1 MSIDL
6 VRNPRALT
14 DLWDGREIGDPF
26 LMRFDGKFY
35 LYCSSHGNAGVKCWV
50 SCDMIHFEYYGFV
63 ATDPRI
69 HGAYAPEVIYN
80 AGKFWMV
87 TSPKGSGHYLLR
99 ADTPVGP
106 FEVITENLGNGID
119 GSQFVDDD
127 GSSWFYRSSHQG
139 IRVHEMPSPEEIDV
153 RNKTIPASFL
163 NHWTE
168 GPQVIKRDNR
178 YFLTDTGNHV
188 CSRGYHID
196 YCVSHEGPDR
206 GFRALRDSML
216 LIETR
221 DEFHALGHSSSC
233 IGPDMDTYYIVYHK
247 NILNDRN
254 WPLHRS
260 LNIDRMYFNGD
271 RLYTNATWWYQ
282 KAPKQPVCVARNG
295 KGLVETPF
303 GYALSKAAGDIYTA
317 EINFTMK
324 GDWAKTHFSVKGDDA
339 GTFEIQKDRRWTL
352 TVNGDRETGVLPKN
366 VATDAVI
373 TVKVSKFKENLII
386 YVNGMKVIGVSCVLK
401 GGLIGISG
409 DVKPGFI
416 GFSEVAQGSDEGEH
430 EKSVPGSFDAVHGSE
445 SNQSFCEG
453 ETGCKAL
460 YIKAGESAKYKVNV
474 WKTRKYA
481 LVMTVGACDNEIGVT
496 VNGVDMKA
504 TPVGASTEDGLEK
517 RYFGE
522 IELQEGFG
530 EVTMTAQNDV
540 IIDRIYLIETD
551 EFENAAVIMGGEDV
565 SNGRLHVIGHK
576 ATASMH
582 KKFCGY
588 TAAEGYGEAWFGGN
602 WHDFEVKML
611 INWKPCAPEARAS
624 AYIRT
629 TRESWHPHQVA
640 AGRFGYEVRLTENK
654 IELYRN
660 DYKETKL
667 LEMPIAVEWGEQL
680 SLTLRAEGNRISVL
694 GEDVNLVYDD
704 AMALPVGRC
713 GLSAHTDGLGFE
725 EFVVRG
731 IK

>member
-1 MSIDL
+1 MSVNL

-87 TSPKGSGHYLLR
+87 TSPRGSGHYLLR

-139 IRVHEMPSPEEIDV
+139 IRVHKMPSPEEIDV
-153 RNKTIPASFL
+153 RNQPIPASFL

-168 GPQVIKRDNR
+168 GPQVIKRDGR

-188 CSRGYHID
+188 CSKGYHID
-196 YCVSHEGPDR
+196 YCVSHEGPDK
-206 GFRALRDSML
+206 GFRRLRDGML

-233 IGPDMDTYYIVYHK
+233 IGPDMDTYYIIYHK
-247 NILNDRN
+247 NILNERN

-282 KAPKQPVCVARNG
+282 KAPKQPVCASRNG
-295 KGLVETPF
+295 EGLEDAPF
-303 GYALSKAAGDIYTA
+303 GLALEKAAGDIYTA
-317 EINFTMK
+317 EINFIMK
-324 GDWAKTHFSVKGDDA
+324 GDSAKAHFSVKGDEGGA
-339 GTFEIQKDRRWTL
+339 FEIQKDRKWIL
-352 TVNGDRETGVLPKN
+352 TINGDTEEGILPEN
-366 VATDAVI
+366 VATDAII
-373 TVKVSKFKENLII
+373 TVKISKFKENLIA
-386 YVNGMKVIGVSCVLK
+386 YVNGMKVIGVSTVLK

-409 DVKPGFI
+409 DVIPHFI
-416 GFSEVAQGSDEGEH
+416 GFSDVAQGSDEGEH
-430 EKSVPGSFDAVHGSE
+430 EKSVPGSFDAVHGFENEKSL
-445 SNQSFCEG
+445 CEG
-453 ETGCKAL
+453 ETGCQAL
-460 YIKAGESAKYKVNV
+460 FIKKGESAKYKINV

-481 LVMTVGACDNEIGVT
+481 LVMTVGASDNEIGVT
-496 VNGVDMKA
+496 VNGMPLTAAPTGV
-504 TPVGASTEDGLEK
+504 STEDGLEK

-522 IELQEGFG
+522 IELTEGFG
-530 EVTMTAQNDV
+530 EMVITAENDV
-540 IIDRIYLIETD
+540 IIDRIYLIEKDDFTP
-551 EFENAAVIMGGEDV
+551 AAVISKGDDV
-565 SNGRLHVIGHK
+565 SNGKLSVIGHK
-576 ATASMH
+576 AAGSMH

-611 INWKPCAPEARAS
+611 VNMKPCAPEARAS

-629 TRESWHPHQVA
+629 SRESWHPHQVA
-640 AGRFGYEVRLTENK
+640 AGRFGYEMRITENK
-654 IELYRN
+654 IELLRN
-660 DYKETKL
+660 DYMETKL
-667 LEMPIAVEWGEQL
+667 LEAPISVEWGSQI
-680 SLTLRAEGNRISVL
+680 SLTLRAEGNKISVKGDGIDL
-694 GEDVNLVYDD
+694 TFIDP
-704 AMALPVGRC
+704 MAHPIGRC
-713 GLSAHTDGLGFE
+713 GLSAHTDGIGFE
-725 EFVVRG
+725 EFSVLE
-731 IK
+731 I

>member
-1 MSIDL
+1 MSVNL

-14 DLWDGREIGDPF
+14 DLWEGREIGDPF

-50 SCDMIHFEYYGFV
+50 SCDMIHFEYYGLV

-69 HGAYAPEVIYN
+69 EGAYAPEVIYN

-87 TSPKGSGHYLLR
+87 TSPRGSGHYLLR

-127 GSSWFYRSSHQG
+127 GTSWFYRSSHQG
-139 IRVHEMPSPEEIDV
+139 IRVHKMPSPEEIDV
-153 RNKTIPASFL
+153 RNQPIPASFL
-163 NHWTE
+163 NQWTE
-168 GPQVIKRDNR
+168 GPQVIKRDGR

-188 CSRGYHID
+188 CSKGYHID
-196 YCVSHEGPDR
+196 YCVSHEGPDK
-206 GFRALRDSML
+206 GFRRLRDGTL

-233 IGPDMDTYYIVYHK
+233 IGPDMDTYYIIYHK
-247 NILNDRN
+247 NILNERN

-282 KAPKQPVCVARNG
+282 KAPKQPVCASRNG
-295 KGLVETPF
+295 EGLAEAPF
-303 GYALSKAAGDIYTA
+303 GLALEKAAGDIYTA
-317 EINFTMK
+317 EINFIMK
-324 GDWAKTHFSVKGDDA
+324 GESAKAHFSVKGGEGGA
-339 GTFEIQKDRRWTL
+339 FEIQKDRKWIL
-352 TVNGDRETGVLPKN
+352 TINGDTEEGILPEN
-366 VATDAVI
+366 VATDAII
-373 TVKVSKFKENLII
+373 TVKISKFKENLIV
-386 YVNGMKVIGVSCVLK
+386 YVNGMKVIGVSTVLK

-409 DVKPGFI
+409 DVIPHFI
-416 GFSEVAQGSDEGEH
+416 GFSDVAQGSDEGDH
-430 EKSVPGSFDAVHGSE
+430 EKSVPGSFDAVHGFENEKSL
-445 SNQSFCEG
+445 CEG
-453 ETGCKAL
+453 ETGCQAL
-460 YIKAGESAKYKVNV
+460 FIKKGESAKYKINV

-481 LVMTVGACDNEIGVT
+481 LVMTVGASDNEIGVT
-496 VNGVDMKA
+496 VNGVSLTA
-504 TPVGASTEDGLEK
+504 APTGVSTEDGLEK

-522 IELQEGFG
+522 IELTEGFG
-530 EVTMTAQNDV
+530 EIVITAENDV
-540 IIDRIYLIETD
+540 IIDRIYLIEKD
-551 EFENAAVIMGGEDV
+551 DFAPAAVISKGDDV
-565 SNGRLHVIGHK
+565 SDGKLSVIGHK
-576 ATASMH
+576 AAGSMH

-611 INWKPCAPEARAS
+611 INMKPCAPEARAS

-629 TRESWHPHQVA
+629 SRESWHQHQVA
-640 AGRFGYEVRLTENK
+640 AGRFGYEMRITENK
-654 IELYRN
+654 IELLRN

-667 LEMPIAVEWGEQL
+667 LEVPIFVEWGSQIA
-680 SLTLRAEGNRISVL
+680 LTLKAEGNRISVTGDGIDL
-694 GEDVNLVYDD
+694 TFTDP
-704 AMALPVGRC
+704 MAHPIGRC
-713 GLSAHTDGLGFE
+713 GLSAHTDGIGFE
-725 EFVVRG
+725 EFSVCE
-731 IK
+731 I

>member
-1 MSIDL
+1 MSVNL

-14 DLWDGREIGDPF
+14 DLWEGREIGDPF

-50 SCDMIHFEYYGFV
+50 SCDMIHFEYYGLV

-69 HGAYAPEVIYN
+69 EGAYAPEVIYN

-87 TSPKGSGHYLLR
+87 TSPRGSGHYLLR

-127 GSSWFYRSSHQG
+127 GTSWFYRSSHQG
-139 IRVHEMPSPEEIDV
+139 IRVHKMPSPEEIDV
-153 RNKTIPASFL
+153 RNQPIPASFL
-163 NHWTE
+163 NQWTE
-168 GPQVIKRDNR
+168 GPQVIKRDGR

-188 CSRGYHID
+188 CSKGYHID
-196 YCVSHEGPDR
+196 YCVSHEGPDK
-206 GFRALRDSML
+206 GFRRLRDGML

-233 IGPDMDTYYIVYHK
+233 IGPDMDTYYIIYHK
-247 NILNDRN
+247 NILNERN

-282 KAPKQPVCVARNG
+282 KAPKQPVCASRNG
-295 KGLVETPF
+295 EDLEDAPF
-303 GYALSKAAGDIYTA
+303 GLALEKAAGDIYTA
-317 EINFTMK
+317 EINFIMK
-324 GDWAKTHFSVKGDDA
+324 GESAKAHFSVKGGEGGA
-339 GTFEIQKDRRWTL
+339 FEIQKDRKWIL
-352 TVNGDRETGVLPKN
+352 TINGDTEEGILPEN
-366 VATDAVI
+366 VATDAII
-373 TVKVSKFKENLII
+373 TVKISKFKENLIV
-386 YVNGMKVIGVSCVLK
+386 YVNGMKVIGVSTVLK

-409 DVKPGFI
+409 DVIPHFI
-416 GFSEVAQGSDEGEH
+416 GFSDVAQGSDEGDH
-430 EKSVPGSFDAVHGSE
+430 EKSVPGSFDAVHGFENEKSL
-445 SNQSFCEG
+445 CEG
-453 ETGCKAL
+453 ETGCQAL
-460 YIKAGESAKYKVNV
+460 FIKKGESAKYKINV

-481 LVMTVGACDNEIGVT
+481 LVMTVGASDNEIGVT
-496 VNGVDMKA
+496 VNGVSLTA
-504 TPVGASTEDGLEK
+504 APTGVSTEDGLEK

-522 IELQEGFG
+522 IELTEGFG
-530 EVTMTAQNDV
+530 EMVITAENDV
-540 IIDRIYLIETD
+540 IIDRIYLIEKD
-551 EFENAAVIMGGEDV
+551 DFAPAAVISKGDDV
-565 SNGRLHVIGHK
+565 SDGKLSVIGHK
-576 ATASMH
+576 AAGSMH

-611 INWKPCAPEARAS
+611 INMKPCAPEARAS

-629 TRESWHPHQVA
+629 SRESWHQHQVA
-640 AGRFGYEVRLTENK
+640 AGRFGYEMRITENK
-654 IELYRN
+654 IELLRN

-667 LEMPIAVEWGEQL
+667 LEAPIFVEWGSQIA
-680 SLTLRAEGNRISVL
+680 LTLKAEGNRISVTGDGIDL
-694 GEDVNLVYDD
+694 TFTDPMDH
-704 AMALPVGRC
+704 PIGRC
-713 GLSAHTDGLGFE
+713 GLSAHTDGIGFE
-725 EFVVRG
+725 EFSVCE
-731 IK
+731 I

>member
-1 MSIDL
+1 MSVNL

-14 DLWDGREIGDPF
+14 DLWVGREIGDPF

-87 TSPKGSGHYLLR
+87 TSPRGSGHYLLR

-127 GSSWFYRSSHQG
+127 GTSWFYRSSHQG
-139 IRVHEMPSPEEIDV
+139 IRVHKMPSPEEIDV
-153 RNKTIPASFL
+153 RNQPIPASFL

-168 GPQVIKRDNR
+168 GPQVIKRDGR

-188 CSRGYHID
+188 CSKGYHID
-196 YCVSHEGPDR
+196 YCVSHEGPDK
-206 GFRALRDSML
+206 GFRRLRDGML

-247 NILNDRN
+247 NILNERN

-282 KAPKQPVCVARNG
+282 KAPKQPVCASRNG
-295 KGLVETPF
+295 EGLMEAPF
-303 GYALSKAAGDIYTA
+303 GLALEKAAGDIYTA
-317 EINFTMK
+317 EINFVMK
-324 GDWAKTHFSVKGDDA
+324 GDAAKAHFSVKGDEGGA
-339 GTFEIQKDRRWTL
+339 FEIKKNRKWTL
-352 TVNGDRETGVLPKN
+352 TINSDREEGILPEN
-366 VATDAVI
+366 VATDAII
-373 TVKVSKFKENLII
+373 TVKISKFKENLIV
-386 YVNGMKVIGVSCVLK
+386 YVNGMKVIGVSTVLK

-409 DVKPGFI
+409 EVIPHFI
-416 GFSEVAQGSDEGEH
+416 GFSDVAQGSDEGEH
-430 EKSVPGSFDAVHGSE
+430 EKSVPGSFDAVHGFENEKSL
-445 SNQSFCEG
+445 CEG
-453 ETGCKAL
+453 ETGCQAL
-460 YIKAGESAKYKVNV
+460 FIKKGESARYKINV

-481 LVMTVGACDNEIGVT
+481 LVMTVGATDNEIGVT
-496 VNGVDMKA
+496 VNGMPLTAAPTGV
-504 TPVGASTEDGLEK
+504 STEDGLEK
-517 RYFGE
+517 RYFGD
-522 IELQEGFG
+522 IELTEGFG
-530 EVTMTAQNDV
+530 EMAVTAENDV
-540 IIDRIYLIETD
+540 IIDRIYLIEKD
-551 EFENAAVIMGGEDV
+551 DLASAAVISKGEDV
-565 SNGRLHVIGHK
+565 SNGRLSVIGHK
-576 ATASMH
+576 AAGSMH

-611 INWKPCAPEARAS
+611 VNMKPCAPEARAS

-629 TRESWHPHQVA
+629 SRESWHPHQVA
-640 AGRFGYEVRLTENK
+640 AGRFGYEMRITENK
-654 IELYRN
+654 IELLRN
-660 DYKETKL
+660 DYMETKL
-667 LEMPIAVEWGEQL
+667 LEASISVEWGSQI
-680 SLTLRAEGNRISVL
+680 SLTLRAEGNKISVSGDGIDL
-694 GEDVNLVYDD
+694 TFIDP
-704 AMALPVGRC
+704 MAHPIGRC
-713 GLSAHTDGLGFE
+713 GLSAHTDGIGFE
-725 EFVVRG
+725 EFSVCE
-731 IK
+731 I

>member
-1 MSIDL
+1 MSVNL

-87 TSPKGSGHYLLR
+87 TSPRGSGHYLLR

-127 GSSWFYRSSHQG
+127 GTSWFYRSSHQG
-139 IRVHEMPSPEEIDV
+139 IRVHKMPSPEEIDV
-153 RNKTIPASFL
+153 RNQPIPASFL

-188 CSRGYHID
+188 CSKGYHID
-196 YCVSHEGPDR
+196 YCVSHEGPDK
-206 GFRALRDSML
+206 GFRRLRDGML

-247 NILNDRN
+247 NILNERN

-282 KAPKQPVCVARNG
+282 KAPKQPVCASRNG
-295 KGLVETPF
+295 NGLVPAPF
-303 GYALSKAAGDIYTA
+303 GLALEKAAGDIYTA
-317 EINFTMK
+317 EINFVMK
-324 GDWAKTHFSVKGDDA
+324 GEWAKAHFSVKGDEGGA
-339 GTFEIQKDRRWTL
+339 FEIGKDRKWIL
-352 TVNGDRETGVLPKN
+352 TINGDREEGVLPEN

-373 TVKVSKFKENLII
+373 TVKISKFKENLIV
-386 YVNGMKVIGVSCVLK
+386 YVNGMKVINVTTVLK

-409 DVKPGFI
+409 DVIPHFI
-416 GFSEVAQGSDEGEH
+416 GFSDVAQGSDEGEH
-430 EKSVPGSFDAVHGSE
+430 EKSVPGSFDAVHGFESE
-445 SNQSFCEG
+445 KSFCEG
-453 ETGCKAL
+453 ETGCQAL
-460 YIKAGESAKYKVNV
+460 FIKKGESARYKINV
-474 WKTRKYA
+474 WKKRKYA
-481 LVMTVGACDNEIGVT
+481 LVMTVGASDNEIGVT
-496 VNGVDMKA
+496 VNGMPLTAAPTGV
-504 TPVGASTEDGLEK
+504 STEDGLEK
-517 RYFGE
+517 RYFGD
-522 IELQEGFG
+522 IELTEGFG
-530 EVTMTAQNDV
+530 EMVVTAENDV
-540 IIDRIYLIETD
+540 IIDRIYLIEKD
-551 EFENAAVIMGGEDV
+551 DFAPAAVISKGDDV
-565 SNGRLHVIGHK
+565 SNGKLSVIGHK
-576 ATASMH
+576 AAGSMH

-602 WHDFEVKML
+602 WHDFEVRML
-611 INWKPCAPEARAS
+611 INMKPCAPEARAS

-629 TRESWHPHQVA
+629 SRESWHQHQVA
-640 AGRFGYEVRLTENK
+640 AGRFGYEMRITENK
-654 IELYRN
+654 IELLRN

-667 LEMPIAVEWGEQL
+667 LEAPIFVEWGSQIA
-680 SLTLRAEGNRISVL
+680 LTLKAEGNRISVTGDGIDL
-694 GEDVNLVYDD
+694 TFTDP
-704 AMALPVGRC
+704 MAHPIGRC
-713 GLSAHTDGLGFE
+713 GLSAHTDGIGFE
-725 EFVVRG
+725 EFSVCE
-731 IK
+731 I

>member
-1 MSIDL
+1 MSVNL

-50 SCDMIHFEYYGFV
+50 SCDMIHFEYYGLV

-87 TSPKGSGHYLLR
+87 TSPRGSGHYLLR

-127 GSSWFYRSSHQG
+127 GTSWFYRSSHQG
-139 IRVHEMPSPEEIDV
+139 IRVHKMPSPEEIDV
-153 RNKTIPASFL
+153 RNQPIPASFL
-163 NHWTE
+163 NYWTE
-168 GPQVIKRDNR
+168 GPQVIKRDGR

-188 CSRGYHID
+188 CSKGYHID
-196 YCVSHEGPDR
+196 YCVSHEGPDK
-206 GFRALRDSML
+206 GFRRLRDGML

-233 IGPDMDTYYIVYHK
+233 IGPDMDTYYIIYHK
-247 NILNDRN
+247 NILNERN

-282 KAPKQPVCVARNG
+282 NAPKQPVCASRNG
-295 KGLVETPF
+295 EGLAEAPF
-303 GYALSKAAGDIYTA
+303 GLALDKAAGDIYTA
-317 EINFTMK
+317 EINFIMK
-324 GDWAKTHFSVKGDDA
+324 GDSAKAHFSVKGDEGGA
-339 GTFEIQKDRRWTL
+339 FEIQKDRKWIL
-352 TVNGDRETGVLPKN
+352 TINGDREEGILPEN
-366 VATDAVI
+366 VATDAII
-373 TVKVSKFKENLII
+373 TVKISKFKENLIV
-386 YVNGMKVIGVSCVLK
+386 YVNGMKVIGVSTVLK

-409 DVKPGFI
+409 DVIPHFI
-416 GFSEVAQGSDEGEH
+416 GFSDVAQGSDEGEH
-430 EKSVPGSFDAVHGSE
+430 EKSVPGSFDAVHGFENEKSL
-445 SNQSFCEG
+445 CEG
-453 ETGCKAL
+453 ETGCNAL
-460 YIKAGESAKYKVNV
+460 FVKKGESAKYKINV

-481 LVMTVGACDNEIGVT
+481 LVMTVGATDNEIGVT
-496 VNGVDMKA
+496 VNGISMTAAPTGV
-504 TPVGASTEDGLEK
+504 STEDGLEK

-522 IELQEGFG
+522 IELTEGFG
-530 EVTMTAQNDV
+530 EMVITAENDV
-540 IIDRIYLIETD
+540 IIDRIYLIEKD
-551 EFENAAVIMGGEDV
+551 DFAPAAVISKGEDA
-565 SNGRLHVIGHK
+565 SNGRLSVIGHK
-576 ATASMH
+576 AAGSMH

-611 INWKPCAPEARAS
+611 INMKPCAPEARAS

-629 TRESWHPHQVA
+629 SRESWHQHQVA
-640 AGRFGYEVRLTENK
+640 AGRFGYEMRITENK
-654 IELYRN
+654 IELLRN

-667 LEMPIAVEWGEQL
+667 LEAPIFVEWGSQIA
-680 SLTLRAEGNRISVL
+680 LTLRAEGNRISVTGDGIDL
-694 GEDVNLVYDD
+694 TFTDP
-704 AMALPVGRC
+704 MAHPIGRC
-713 GLSAHTDGLGFE
+713 GLSAHTDGIGFE
-725 EFVVRG
+725 EFSVCE
-731 IK
+731 I

>member
-1 MSIDL
+1 MSVNL

-14 DLWDGREIGDPF
+14 DLWEGREIGDPF

-69 HGAYAPEVIYN
+69 EGAYAPEVIYN

-87 TSPKGSGHYLLR
+87 TSPRGSGHYLLR

-127 GSSWFYRSSHQG
+127 GTSWFYRSSHQG
-139 IRVHEMPSPEEIDV
+139 IRVHKMPSPEEIDV
-153 RNKTIPASFL
+153 RNQPIPASFL
-163 NHWTE
+163 NQWTE
-168 GPQVIKRDNR
+168 GPQVIKRDGR

-188 CSRGYHID
+188 CSKGYHID
-196 YCVSHEGPDR
+196 YCVSHEGPDK
-206 GFRALRDSML
+206 GFRRLRDGTL

-233 IGPDMDTYYIVYHK
+233 IGPDMDTYYIIYHK
-247 NILNDRN
+247 NILNERN

-282 KAPKQPVCVARNG
+282 KAPKQPVCASRNG
-295 KGLVETPF
+295 EGLAEAPF
-303 GYALSKAAGDIYTA
+303 GLALEKAAGDIYTA
-317 EINFTMK
+317 EINFIMK
-324 GDWAKTHFSVKGDDA
+324 GESAKAHFSVKGGEGGA
-339 GTFEIQKDRRWTL
+339 FEIQKDRKWIL
-352 TVNGDRETGVLPKN
+352 TINGDTEEGILPEN
-366 VATDAVI
+366 VATDAII
-373 TVKVSKFKENLII
+373 TVKISKFKENLIV
-386 YVNGMKVIGVSCVLK
+386 YVNGMKVIGVSTVLK

-409 DVKPGFI
+409 DVIPHFI
-416 GFSEVAQGSDEGEH
+416 GFSDVAQGSDEGDH
-430 EKSVPGSFDAVHGSE
+430 EKSVPGSFDAVHGFENEKSL
-445 SNQSFCEG
+445 CEG
-453 ETGCKAL
+453 ETGCQAL
-460 YIKAGESAKYKVNV
+460 FIKKGESAKYKINV

-481 LVMTVGACDNEIGVT
+481 LVMTVGASDNEIGVT
-496 VNGVDMKA
+496 VNGVSLTA
-504 TPVGASTEDGLEK
+504 APTGVSTEDGLEK

-522 IELQEGFG
+522 IELTEGFG
-530 EVTMTAQNDV
+530 EIVITAENDV
-540 IIDRIYLIETD
+540 IIDRIYLIEKD
-551 EFENAAVIMGGEDV
+551 DFAPAAVISKGDDV
-565 SNGRLHVIGHK
+565 SDGKLSVIGHK
-576 ATASMH
+576 AAGSMH

-611 INWKPCAPEARAS
+611 INMKPCAPEARAS

-629 TRESWHPHQVA
+629 SRESWHQHQVA
-640 AGRFGYEVRLTENK
+640 AGRFGYEMRITENK
-654 IELYRN
+654 IELLRN

-667 LEMPIAVEWGEQL
+667 LEVPIFVEWGSQIA
-680 SLTLRAEGNRISVL
+680 LTLKAEGNRISVTGDGIDL
-694 GEDVNLVYDD
+694 TFTDP
-704 AMALPVGRC
+704 MAHPIGRC
-713 GLSAHTDGLGFE
+713 GLSAHTDGIGFE
-725 EFVVRG
+725 EFSVCE
-731 IK
+731 I

>member
-1 MSIDL
+1 MSVNL

-14 DLWDGREIGDPF
+14 DLWEGREIGDPF

-50 SCDMIHFEYYGFV
+50 SCDMIHFEYYGLV

-69 HGAYAPEVIYN
+69 EGAYAPEVIYN

-87 TSPKGSGHYLLR
+87 TSPRGSGHYLLR

-127 GSSWFYRSSHQG
+127 GTCWFYRSSHQG
-139 IRVHEMPSPEEIDV
+139 IRVHKMPSPEEIDV
-153 RNKTIPASFL
+153 RNQPIPASFL
-163 NHWTE
+163 NQWTE
-168 GPQVIKRDNR
+168 GPQVIKRDGR

-188 CSRGYHID
+188 CSKGYHID
-196 YCVSHEGPDR
+196 YCVSHEGPDK
-206 GFRALRDSML
+206 GFRRLRDGML

-233 IGPDMDTYYIVYHK
+233 IGPDMDTYYIIYHK
-247 NILNDRN
+247 NILNERN

-282 KAPKQPVCVARNG
+282 KAPKQPVCASRNG
-295 KGLVETPF
+295 EGLAEAPFGLVLE
-303 GYALSKAAGDIYTA
+303 KAAGDIYTA
-317 EINFTMK
+317 EINFIMK
-324 GDWAKTHFSVKGDDA
+324 GDSAKAYFSVKGDEGGA
-339 GTFEIQKDRRWTL
+339 FEIQKDRKWIL
-352 TVNGDRETGVLPKN
+352 TINGDTEEGILPEN
-366 VATDAVI
+366 VATDAII
-373 TVKVSKFKENLII
+373 TVKISKFKENLIV
-386 YVNGMKVIGVSCVLK
+386 YVNGMKVIGVSTVLK

-409 DVKPGFI
+409 DVIPHFI
-416 GFSEVAQGSDEGEH
+416 GFSDVAQGSDEGDH
-430 EKSVPGSFDAVHGSE
+430 EKSVPGSFDAVHGFENEKSL
-445 SNQSFCEG
+445 CEG
-453 ETGCKAL
+453 ETGCQAL
-460 YIKAGESAKYKVNV
+460 FIKKGESAKYKINV

-481 LVMTVGACDNEIGVT
+481 LVMTVGASDNEIGVT
-496 VNGVDMKA
+496 VNGVSLTA
-504 TPVGASTEDGLEK
+504 APTGVSTEDGLEK

-522 IELQEGFG
+522 IELTEGFG
-530 EVTMTAQNDV
+530 EMVITAENDV
-540 IIDRIYLIETD
+540 IIDRIYLIEKD
-551 EFENAAVIMGGEDV
+551 DFAPAAVISKGDDV
-565 SNGRLHVIGHK
+565 SDGKLSVIGHK
-576 ATASMH
+576 AAGSMH

-611 INWKPCAPEARAS
+611 INMKPCAPEARAS

-629 TRESWHPHQVA
+629 SRESWHQHQVA
-640 AGRFGYEVRLTENK
+640 AGRFGYEMRITENK
-654 IELYRN
+654 IELLRN

-667 LEMPIAVEWGEQL
+667 LEVPIFVEWGSQIA
-680 SLTLRAEGNRISVL
+680 LTLKAEGNRISVTGDGIDL
-694 GEDVNLVYDD
+694 TFTDP
-704 AMALPVGRC
+704 MAHPIGRC
-713 GLSAHTDGLGFE
+713 GLSAHTDGIGFE
-725 EFVVRG
+725 EFSVCE
-731 IK
+731 I